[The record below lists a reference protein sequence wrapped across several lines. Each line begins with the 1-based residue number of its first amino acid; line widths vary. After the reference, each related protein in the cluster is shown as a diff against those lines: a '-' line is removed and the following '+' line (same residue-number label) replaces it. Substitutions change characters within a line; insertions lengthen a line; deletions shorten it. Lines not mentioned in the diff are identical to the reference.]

1 MGDVGSIGIP
11 WPLKVREFSHEKW
24 WIFPVRYANVYQ
36 RVSPSFPNFGMYR
49 DIMGRSC
56 GKPKKKTPAVDHPGR
71 GIPNSLSTSV
81 GGFFM
86 AVHIGISCGDT
97 AMSWNGKQNTCWLVV
112 YLPL

>member
-1 MGDVGSIGIP
+1 LLHNPIEGRRSTFLGEYIHVVNPKNHSDGGEMGDVGSIGIP

-56 GKPKKKTPAVDHPGR
+56 GKPKKKH
-71 GIPNSLSTSV
+71 
-81 GGFFM
+81 
-86 AVHIGISCGDT
+86 
-97 AMSWNGKQNTCWLVV
+97 
-112 YLPL
+112 LP